1 MLGECGFIN
10 QQLHRF
16 NMDNQ
21 PIDNSI
27 AQTPGLPTPGQLTD
41 FRQLENKDGFY
52 FSITIP
58 GTSAQTAVN
67 FGYIFTARFP
77 IEILR
82 VTEVH
87 ETAGTDAGAVTLD
100 VLRVPSGTAIGSGTS
115 ILASTFNLKS
125 TAATPVYK
133 QGLNLSSTTRRL
145 KENES
150 LALKTSGTLTALA
163 DVCVTI
169 YYQNYGRGSYK

>member
-1 MLGECGFIN
+1 
-10 QQLHRF
+10 
-16 NMDNQ
+16 MDNQ
-21 PIDNSI
+21 QQDNTITS
-27 AQTPGLPTPGQLTD
+27 TPGLPTPGQLTD
-41 FRQLENKDGFY
+41 YKDLENKDGFY
-52 FSITIP
+52 FAIIIP
-58 GTSAQTAVN
+58 GASAQTAAN

-87 ETAGTDAGAVTLD
+87 QTAGTDVGAVTLD

-115 ILASTFNLKS
+115 ILASTFDLKS

-133 QGLNLSSTTRRL
+133 QGLTLSSSTRRV

-163 DVCVTI
+163 DVCVTV
-169 YYQNYGRGSYK
+169 YCQNYGKGSYK